1 MKTAEVLNVV
11 KNNGRE
17 AKKIATFG
25 IGNNMPLIDIKGWHG
40 SKVNLNPFANI
51 LSRLGDDEAFVIG
64 RNSQY
69 SDYAL
74 PYASLCV
81 SRIHCMITK
90 KDDRYTLW
98 DCSLNGTTVEF

>member
-1 MKTAEVLNVV
+1 MKTTEVLKVV

-25 IGNNMPLIDIKGWHG
+25 VNNMPSIDIDGWHG
-40 SKVNLNPFANI
+40 PKVNLAPFANI
-51 LSRLGDDEAFVIG
+51 LSRLAEDEAFVIG
-64 RNSQY
+64 RKAEY

-74 PYASLCV
+74 PGANNYV

-90 KDDRYTLW
+90 SGDKYTLW

>member
-1 MKTAEVLNVV
+1 MKTTEVLKVV

-17 AKKIATFG
+17 AKNIATFG
-25 IGNNMPLIDIKGWHG
+25 KNDFPLIEIIGWEG
-40 SKVNLNPFANI
+40 PKIDLSAFAKT
-51 LSRLGDDEAFVIG
+51 LSQLGEDDAFVIG
-64 RNSQY
+64 RSVDF

-74 PYASLCV
+74 PGANNYV

-90 KDDRYTLW
+90 SGDKYTLW